1 MYNKQQ
7 ELFEVAFKKTKP
19 SSDGQKV
26 YQYLVYKVFFD
37 AISSAYPL
45 FCELVDKTSFEEVVC
60 DFMKFGARNH
70 KMWQMPN
77 EFRKYVKKFHKFR
90 DIEYVNELLWFEWI
104 DVELMMKNY
113 KAFEEKEFSYEN
125 EYKLNINSVI
135 KKLKYRVFEKG
146 NFSVKGEFY
155 LLAYYNKQEYR
166 VLYREISE
174 VMYLFLKELKKNGSN
189 KAVNMLAKV
198 TEQNEKDVKEFLK
211 DSLSEL
217 AKESIIRI

>member
-1 MYNKQQ
+1 MQSEQK

-26 YQYLVYKVFFD
+26 YQYLVHKVFFD

-45 FCELVDKTSFEEVVC
+45 FYEIVDKTSFEEVVC

-77 EFRKYVKKFHKFR
+77 EFRKYVKKFNKFKEIR
-90 DIEYVNELLWFEWI
+90 YADELLWFEWI

-113 KAFEEKEFSYEN
+113 KPLQEKEFSYEN
-125 EYKLNINSVI
+125 EYKLNANSVI
-135 KKLKYRVFEKG
+135 KKLKYRVFKKE

-174 VMYLFLKELKKNGSN
+174 VMYLFLKELKKSGSN
-189 KAVNMLAKV
+189 KAINMLAKA
-198 TEQNEKDVKEFLK
+198 TEQSKKDVKEFLK